1 MFVDPRFPRG
11 FTTLAPQVLLGAL
24 TMVGIALTTFYYTW
38 IYNLTRSVLLCMI
51 LHRSFNTATLAF
63 LASFEIL
70 QRGTYVRLLL
80 IQNVTLLLAVAVL
93 IFVTRSRLGYGD
105 GSEHNAR
112 ATGQPATML

>member
-24 TMVGIALTTFYYTW
+24 TMVGIALMTFYYTW

-63 LASFEIL
+63 LASFEVL

-80 IQNVTLLLAVAVL
+80 IQNVTLLLVVIAL
-93 IFVTRSRLGYGD
+93 ILATRGRLGYGNV
-105 GSEHNAR
+105 SEHEKDVTTA
-112 ATGQPATML
+112 